1 MKKEAIHLGD
11 WHRLFIGEAPL
22 EFMLEVVLRTLIIY
36 LALLLTMGLLGKRMN
51 AQLNVAELSLIIMLG
66 GVGSV
71 AMQLPDRGLQLSI
84 PGENQR
90 FSTGCSSTSDANT
103 H

>member
-1 MKKEAIHLGD
+1 
-11 WHRLFIGEAPL
+11 
-22 EFMLEVVLRTLIIY
+22 MLEVVLRTLIIY

-51 AQLNVAELSLIIMLG
+51 AQLNVAELSLMIMLG

-71 AMQLPDRGLQLSI
+71 AMQLPDRGLLFSI
-84 PGENQR
+84 PGENQH
-90 FSTGCSSTSDANT
+90 FSTGCSSTSNANT